1 MNITVEYAAQVKKAA
16 GIAAETL
23 DVPDATTAQGIV
35 RQVADA
41 HGAALS
47 ELILDAEGR
56 LHPSILMFVGDD
68 QIAWD
73 TALTLQNS
81 DVVTILSPVSGG

>member
-23 DVPDATTAQGIV
+23 DVPDATTAQDIV